1 MSDNSP
7 CHSVAACTLVTHANG
22 DVLMVKTGYRS
33 GWEVPGGRVEIGE
46 SPYAAALRE
55 TIEETG
61 IVSHITAMTGVY
73 TNLTRGIVIFAF
85 LGEYVSG
92 EPTPSHET
100 PEVGWIKRDKVLRLI
115 EEAPMLARV
124 RDMLNFNGQIMFR
137 SYTRDPYRDE
147 SVIEL

>member
-1 MSDNSP
+1 MTDTSP
-7 CHSVAACTLVTHANG
+7 CHFVAACTLVTRDNG
-22 DVLMVKTGYRS
+22 DVLMVKTGYRP
-33 GWEVPGGRVEIGE
+33 GWEIPGGRVEMGE

-55 TIEETG
+55 TMEETG
-61 IVSHITAMTGVY
+61 IIAHIIQMTGVY
-73 TNLTRGIVIFAF
+73 TNLTRNIVIFAF

-100 PEVGWIKRDKVLRLI
+100 PEVGWIARNKVLSLI

-124 RDMLNFNGQIMFR
+124 RDMLNFNGQLIFR
-137 SYTRDPYRDE
+137 SYTKDPYQVE